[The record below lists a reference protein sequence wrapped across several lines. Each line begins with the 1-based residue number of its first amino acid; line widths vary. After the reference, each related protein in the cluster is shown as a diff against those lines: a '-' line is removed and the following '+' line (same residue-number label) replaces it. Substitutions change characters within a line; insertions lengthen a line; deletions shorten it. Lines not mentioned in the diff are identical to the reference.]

1 MNTKNEIEKNI
12 CFAKMVWENTELKRE
27 VERLKKEVKHLRVKT
42 HSLHKEI
49 ATSKAEGIKEATA
62 LMERLM
68 SK

>member
-12 CFAKMVWENTELKRE
+12 CFAKMVWENTQLKYE
-27 VERLKKEVKHLRVKT
+27 VERLKKEVKTLRVKT
-42 HSLHKEI
+42 HNLHKEI

>member
-12 CFAKMVWENTELKRE
+12 CFAKMVWDNTELKRE